1 VRAFVALPHDRGIEV
16 PMKLYTYYR
25 SSAAYRVRIAL
36 NLKRCA
42 YELVPVH
49 LTRGG
54 GAQRRPEFLEVNPQ
68 GLVPTLDDGG
78 TILTQSLAII
88 EYLDAR
94 FPEPRLLPPDPV
106 DRARVQALAQTVACD
121 IHPLNNLRV
130 RQYLGGELGLEQAGV
145 ERWSRRWIADGF
157 RALETRL
164 GEWSGGRYAYGDDV
178 TMADVLLV
186 PQVYNAR
193 ALDCDLAPYP
203 TLVRVADHLAT
214 LDAFA
219 LAAPE
224 NQPDAE

>member
-1 VRAFVALPHDRGIEV
+1 
-16 PMKLYTYYR
+16 MKLYSYYR

-42 YELVPVH
+42 YDLVPVH
-49 LTRGG
+49 LTRDGG
-54 GAQRRPEFLEVNPQ
+54 GQRRPDFLDINPQ

-94 FPEPRLLPPDPV
+94 FPKPRLIPPEPI
-106 DRARVQALAQTVACD
+106 DRARVQALAQIVACD

-130 RQYLGGELGLEQAGV
+130 RRYLGGELGLDQAGV
-145 ERWSRRWIADGF
+145 ARWSRRWIADGF
-157 RALETRL
+157 SALEARL
-164 GEWSGGRYAYGDDV
+164 AEWSGGRYCCGDDV
-178 TMADVLLV
+178 TIADVLLA

-193 ALDCDLAPYP
+193 MLDTDLTPYP

-214 LDAFA
+214 LDAFVA
-219 LAAPE
+219 AAPE
-224 NQPDAE
+224 NQPDAQ